1 MVPIISPSFTLSP
14 IFTLRFISCPC
25 DVATTS
31 CISPPNNTPTTFNFV
46 LILPKKDQP
55 IPVLKAIAMVSK
67 AIHPLGLVTLCDLVF
82 LE

>member
-46 LILPKKDQP
+46 LIENYNLCRNNNVPNDT
-55 IPVLKAIAMVSK
+55 SS
-67 AIHPLGLVTLCDLVF
+67 TLFVGMIYTFYRLRN
-82 LE
+82 